1 MTIWKG
7 AVTAL
12 ALAAASTAR
21 GGEPV
26 DGACKLFSR
35 EASSAT
41 TAECARCHE
50 NHEAHPVDV
59 DYAAAAARQPFG
71 LRRASE
77 AIRRGA
83 FLPHGRVACVTCHDA
98 ASPWK
103 HHIALPPGATPRPA
117 VNPRDASTYTGGHAR
132 PTGTS
137 PLQAGAAV
145 TPTPLCL
152 LCHAFD

>member
-1 MTIWKG
+1 MTNWKA
-7 AVTAL
+7 AVAAL

-21 GGEPV
+21 GGEPAGG
-26 DGACKLFSR
+26 DCKLFSR
-35 EASSAT
+35 EAS
-41 TAECARCHE
+41 TASTADCARCHE

-77 AIRRGA
+77 AVRRGV
-83 FLPHGRVACVTCHDA
+83 FLPDGRVACVTCHDA

-103 HHIALPPGATPRPA
+103 HHIALPPGAAARPA
-117 VNPRDASTYTGGHAR
+117 VNPRDASTYTGGRAR
-132 PTGTS
+132 PAGT
-137 PLQAGAAV
+137 PLQPGAAV